1 MPPSPN
7 NSVEK
12 NRPQAALVGSLRGFA
27 AAAAPRQTLGIK
39 GTALHRAGI
48 FRSSVLVDLVNYAGI
63 PLLALYVSAMFIF
76 PWFDEHGN
84 WAHVQAVWDRWQT
97 LNAGA
102 LAFLA
107 SLIAF
112 NIAKFNE
119 NIQREREFV
128 AAKSFLPSTL
138 SELMQYFSQSARVL
152 EGLWEANGYPPA
164 TRITHPD
171 LPPGYREVFSNCIRH
186 ADPQVGTYLSNI
198 LVHLQ
203 VHDARLRDATANT
216 TETGGSEP
224 DRYSVIAYLYRLGQ
238 LYALVGKLFSFA
250 RGEESFDS
258 KALNWEDFRNAFG
271 VLEVELDDIYIDDKM
286 NLFAFTQRILA
297 SIDGNNDDA

>member
-1 MPPSPN
+1 M
-7 NSVEK
+7 
-12 NRPQAALVGSLRGFA
+12 
-27 AAAAPRQTLGIK
+27 
-39 GTALHRAGI
+39 HRAGI
-48 FRSSVLVDLVNYAGI
+48 FRSSVLVDLVNYVGI
-63 PLLALYVSAMFIF
+63 PFLALYVSAMFIF
-76 PWFDEHGN
+76 PWFDGYGC

-119 NIQREREFV
+119 NVQREREFV

-138 SELMQYFSQSARVL
+138 SELILYFSQSARVL
-152 EGLWEANGYPPA
+152 EGLWEANGHPSA
-164 TRITHPD
+164 TPLIHPD
-171 LPPGYREVFSNCIRH
+171 LPAGYREVFSNCIRH

-203 VHDARLRDATANT
+203 VHDARLRDATENT
-216 TETGGSEP
+216 TGARSSEP
-224 DRYSVIAYLYRLGQ
+224 DRHSVIAYLYGLGQ

-271 VLEVELDDIYIDDKM
+271 VMEVELGDIFIDDEM
-286 NLFAFTQRILA
+286 NLLAFTQRRLA
-297 SIDGNNDDA
+297 NIDGNKDDA